1 MPYRSYAARLS
12 SSLRISYAA
21 ATFLNMASARS
32 LSSRFLS
39 GCQRTASLR
48 YARRISSPPA
58 LRLTP
63 RRAYRSSSIPT
74 YRTQLCFFPRAS
86 GKSFGVFRRFSTA
99 RGWTMPAT
107 RGVCG
112 PSATSRCVRA
122 FAIRRASPHWTS
134 GRREEHSVSGGKGG
148 VAGENAGNF

>member
-58 LRLTP
+58 PRLTP

-74 YRTQLCFFPRAS
+74 CRTAVFLERRLEQILRRVSKVFDGAELDDAGDPRCLRPECD
-86 GKSFGVFRRFSTA
+86 VEMRPR
-99 RGWTMPAT
+99 
-107 RGVCG
+107 
-112 PSATSRCVRA
+112 VRD
-122 FAIRRASPHWTS
+122 SP
-134 GRREEHSVSGGKGG
+134 REPTLALGTT
-148 VAGENAGNF
+148 